1 MSSSKRG
8 AVAAPSEASDLRPS
22 VTITDMD
29 TVHEENDNDRYGLTK
44 TSRVVYENTAL
55 LHSKGCGNAL
65 EYFMLIIMIMML
77 IIMQKN
83 KMHIFNNI
91 SSHSPIRYPLFIL

>member
-8 AVAAPSEASDLRPS
+8 AVTTLSEASDMRPS

-44 TSRVVYENTAL
+44 NSSIVYENPAL
-55 LHSKGCGNAL
+55 FQ
-65 EYFMLIIMIMML
+65 YI
-77 IIMQKN
+77 
-83 KMHIFNNI
+83 
-91 SSHSPIRYPLFIL
+91 